1 MKRVLGLINLHYAT
15 ELKQLNVRRSLAST
29 SFLARYSFIDFP
41 LSNFANSDINQVGVL
56 IKEKTRSL
64 FRHLGVTEQ
73 VWTQNSKTGGIYL
86 MHNEQYANNPKNN
99 HDINNML
106 ENIWVLRNAKADLVV
121 FAPVHFLMRVDYKA
135 MIAYHEKNKADITA
149 LYYPLSDSKD
159 KWIETQTLGL
169 DNGKVTA
176 IGINRGSKEAQN
188 IFLESFVISKNLL
201 LELIKEAKHIS
212 SYYTLKDIIKHHIK
226 DLNIIGYEHKG
237 FVRLIDD
244 EISYMQTSFEL
255 LDINNAAQVF
265 KESWPVY
272 TRTYDTPPTKY
283 GPNAKVTNSYIANGS
298 LILGTVTNSII
309 GRDVVI
315 EAGAKVENSIIMSH
329 VRITKNA
336 KINYAIIDKEASILN
351 GNNLNGKID
360 QPLIIKQEEKV

>member
-1 MKRVLGLINLHYAT
+1 MKRVLGIINLHHST

-86 MHNEQYANNPKNN
+86 MHHEAYATNPKLN

-106 ENIWVLRNAKADLVV
+106 ENIWVLRNAKADLVI
-121 FAPVHFLMRVDYKA
+121 FAPVHFLMRVDYKQVLEQ
-135 MIAYHEKNKADITA
+135 HQKSKADITF
-149 LYYPLSDSKD
+149 LYHNV
-159 KWIETQTLGL
+159 T
-169 DNGKVTA
+169 NGKEQWIDTQVLTLENGVVKN
-176 IGINRGSKEAQN
+176 ISINKGTKAQQN
-188 IFLESFVISKNLL
+188 IFLETFVLSKALL
-201 LELIKEAKHIS
+201 LELIKEAKHLS
-212 SYYTLKDIIKHHIK
+212 SYYNLRDMIKMHLNDLKV
-226 DLNIIGYEHKG
+226 IGLEHKG
-237 FVRLIDD
+237 LVRLIDD
-244 EISYMQTSFEL
+244 EVNYMKTSFDL
-255 LDINNAAQVF
+255 LDLNNAVQIF
-265 KESWPVY
+265 KENWPIY

-283 GPNAKVTNSYIANGS
+283 GQSAKVVNSYIANGS
-298 LILGTVTNSII
+298 LVLGTVKNSII

-315 EAGAKVENSIIMSH
+315 EAGAVVENSIIMSH
-329 VRITKNA
+329 VRVSKNS
-336 KINYAIIDKEASILN
+336 KLNYVIVDKEASMRTDS
-351 GNNLNGKID
+351 NLVGTAD